1 MSDDNSDFFRG
12 PNDNAYEKPQVRVG
26 PPLEYV
32 AEKLRHAIEATH
44 HLLPQLRQQAGSQ
57 AAVFD
62 ATYAFQSQLTAF
74 LALNNLLALA
84 NEKGFFE
91 RLARYT
97 DEQFK
102 DWLDRIGQQGS
113 VT

>member
-1 MSDDNSDFFRG
+1 MAEEDDEFRG

-44 HLLPQLRQQAGSQ
+44 HLLRHLRKLAGSET
-57 AAVFD
+57 AVFD

-84 NEKGFFE
+84 NEKGFFD
-91 RLARYT
+91 RLEGYT
-97 DEQFK
+97 DQQFK
-102 DWLDRIGQQGS
+102 DWLDRISQQGS